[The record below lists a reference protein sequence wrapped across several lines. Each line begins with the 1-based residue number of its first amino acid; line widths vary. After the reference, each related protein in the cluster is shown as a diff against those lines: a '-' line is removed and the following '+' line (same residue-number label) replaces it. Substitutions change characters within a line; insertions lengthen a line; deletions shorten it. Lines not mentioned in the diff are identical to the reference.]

1 MKIQSQSAFRYDGHT
16 SAAHLII
23 ISSHNIHIRRNRAQV
38 IVRLL
43 VTDIAR
49 ADDLLDFSGNEEL
62 LELCW
67 EVVYSVG
74 NVEVT
79 DDEDEDHSC
88 GDVRMS
94 ERRGG
99 SNDVDA

>member
-1 MKIQSQSAFRYDGHT
+1 
-16 SAAHLII
+16 
-23 ISSHNIHIRRNRAQV
+23 
-38 IVRLL
+38 
-43 VTDIAR
+43 
-49 ADDLLDFSGNEEL
+49 
-62 LELCW
+62 
-67 EVVYSVG
+67 VYSVG